1 MAEEV
6 RVTTQAEVFDDH
18 FESHQ
23 FMSPG
28 GSLFEEI
35 ASAGVGDSEE
45 AKAAGDGK
53 VWMIEDRATGACR
66 FIALRG
72 GQVEQC
78 DRLAQMLE
86 AVSDESL
93 PAPLPA
99 DRLGQHEEARIL
111 A

>member
-35 ASAGVGDSEE
+35 ACARAGDSEE
-45 AKAAGDGK
+45 GKSAGEGK
-53 VWMIEDRATGACR
+53 VWMIEDRATGTCR
-66 FIALRG
+66 FMALRG
-72 GQVEQC
+72 GQVERC
-78 DRLAQMLE
+78 DGLAQMLE

-93 PAPLPA
+93 PSPLPN
-99 DRLGQHEEARIL
+99 DRLGQHEEVRTL